1 MDMRT
6 TLRLWLPLACVSLSF
21 TACDCT
27 GTGEGRGGEGRGEG
41 ERKEREGRGGGEGKG
56 GKEERG
62 KGGRLLFLLVS
73 GPLSGK
79 HRCRVVSF
87 TVSPLRVEVI
97 CVLNH
102 KRVFEDQ
109 LNVRVRNTFCNVVGV
124 ATC

>member
-1 MDMRT
+1 M
-6 TLRLWLPLACVSLSF
+6 
-21 TACDCT
+21 
-27 GTGEGRGGEGRGEG
+27 RGGE
-41 ERKEREGRGGGEGKG
+41 
-56 GKEERG
+56 EERG
-62 KGGRLLFLLVS
+62 KEEGGETVV
-73 GPLSGK
+73 PLSEWATLGK

-124 ATC
+124 ATHTTCCVVYVE